1 MQVVILHQ
9 KEILVELEFL
19 ELLEQVVAEQ
29 VELVDQI
36 VELE

>member
-9 KEILVELEFL
+9 KEILAELEFL